1 MKVLIDTNVI
11 LDVLMQREPHFE
23 CSAEFLRLCGVKIT
37 GFIIASQTT
46 DIFYLLCREGK
57 DAAAAKSILI
67 KLTDNIRVID
77 VTAAD
82 VKSALAGEM
91 SDYEDALIA
100 YRAKRQKA
108 DYIITRNEKDFKQ
121 SPVPA
126 LSPRA
131 FLRES
136 GYRADT

>member
-11 LDVLMQREPHFE
+11 LDVLMKREPHFE
-23 CSAEFLRLCGVKIT
+23 YSAELLRLCGVKIT
-37 GFIIASQTT
+37 GFITAGQTT
-46 DIFYLLCREGK
+46 DVFYLLRREGK
-57 DAAAAKSILI
+57 DAATAKIILR

-82 VKSALAGEM
+82 VKNALADGM
-91 SDYEDALIA
+91 SDYEDALLA
-100 YRAKRQKA
+100 HRAKRQKA

-131 FLRES
+131 FLLES
-136 GYRADT
+136 GYSADT